1 MLKRMV
7 DYVLPALALFA
18 CVWVTRVFVAADVV
32 ALVMPLASLL
42 AIALVGVVGG
52 LLPALPLGVAYG
64 VMREHPVVSPALVVA
79 SSAAGVELVF
89 ASISVPWWAFVSWF
103 VLPLECLTLVLFFPV
118 AAWIGS
124 HLLPSRSR
132 GLRRSIGLTAFAVL
146 ALCAVV
152 LPWVYSCIWL
162 GACGIVS

>member
-1 MLKRMV
+1 MV

-18 CVWVTRVFVAADVV
+18 CVWVSRVFAAAELV

-52 LLPALPLGVAYG
+52 LLPALPLGLAYG
-64 VMREHPVVSPALVVA
+64 LMQERPVMLAALVVA
-79 SSAAGVELVF
+79 LIAAALELVF

-103 VLPLECLTLVLFFPV
+103 VLPLECIALVVFFPA

-124 HLLPSRSR
+124 HLLTSQPSAV
-132 GLRRSIGLTAFAVL
+132 RRRIGFIVFAAL
-146 ALCAVV
+146 ALGAIS
-152 LPWVYSCIWL
+152 LPWVYSCLRL
-162 GACGIVS
+162 GACGIVG

>member
-18 CVWVTRVFVAADVV
+18 CVWVSRVFAAADVV

-64 VMREHPVVSPALVVA
+64 LMRERPVVPAALVVA
-79 SSAAGVELVF
+79 LTASALELVF
-89 ASISVPWWAFVSWF
+89 ASISVPWWSFVSWF
-103 VLPLECLTLVLFFPV
+103 VLPLECVTLVVFFPM

-124 HLLPSRSR
+124 QLLSSRPPAV
-132 GLRRSIGLTAFAVL
+132 RRRIGLTVFGVL
-146 ALCAVV
+146 VLCTIA
-152 LPWVYSCIWL
+152 LPWLYGCIQL
-162 GACGIVS
+162 GACGFVA